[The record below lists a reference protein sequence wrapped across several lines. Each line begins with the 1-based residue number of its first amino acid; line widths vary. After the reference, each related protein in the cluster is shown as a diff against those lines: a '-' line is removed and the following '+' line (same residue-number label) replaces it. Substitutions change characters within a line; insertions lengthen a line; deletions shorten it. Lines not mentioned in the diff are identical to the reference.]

1 MDLTPDSTTIRLA
14 NSQSPDWEKLIPP
27 KGRVKLAKMKLEKL
41 IGPGVYTITTQRVS
55 KLVFEMEFTY
65 HYMAF
70 NPPHDKIYA
79 AINTFLKWIPT
90 IGLNLVDKKFQVIPQ
105 TDKNGS
111 FYVYF
116 DFQQESPVS
125 TSLWELTVTQT
136 NSLKNLELTP
146 EQVTL
151 VRRFVHHLLETNI
164 QNKINQLPP
173 QESPDYRPSETIPED
188 YYTQ

>member
-27 KGRVKLAKMKLEKL
+27 KGRVSDPMKLAKMKLEKL

-164 QNKINQLPP
+164 QNKINQLP
-173 QESPDYRPSETIPED
+173 SETIPED